1 MRLQRACAARWR
13 IGAVTLIG
21 VIGLFGLTAAQ
32 AAAAGVPNP
41 TVEGPVQGGIHGYPF
56 NHSVVPLSGPGYS
69 YSENEYFF
77 GGLAHDL
84 STGAEA
90 PYMSR
95 MLVRL
100 PTDPA
105 KFNGT
110 VIVEWLNVTGQE
122 DLETSWP
129 PAAQYMMQQG
139 YGYVGVSAQFAG
151 VCCGPL
157 TLKGW
162 DPVRYAPLFMPPDG
176 TGSPFS
182 YDIFSQAIQ
191 ALRDPQD
198 NRAVLGG
205 ATGVDPMQGMAP
217 KYIVANGAS
226 QSAGT
231 LTTFINDGYT
241 RGNIDAF
248 WITRGGG
255 PFNTFATPIFQLN
268 EETAAAPTQAD
279 NPHFRLWEE
288 AGTAHAPFVWYSYVW
303 AENQRDVTGPA
314 VPDPI
319 DVACS
324 INRGSVDYSSRAQL
338 SWIQNYLHTG
348 EMPPSMPRLLRD
360 SSGNV
365 IRDANG
371 MAEGG
376 VRQPF
381 VQVPVAYNAG
391 TGCPLFGTYRPWT
404 AAQIQSLYP
413 THDDYVSDVQQA
425 AGYDVQ
431 QGWLLPQ
438 DAAAAV
444 AAAQAFTAPWKYGSC
459 YDTYNETGDESGP
472 LSSQVASASWNPE
485 LLTLGATVPLG
496 GAEAAVH
503 EANCDVVVSAGG

>member
-1 MRLQRACAARWR
+1 MKLVGACLSRCLLAAVTIAV
-13 IGAVTLIG
+13 IGATQ
-21 VIGLFGLTAAQ
+21 AQ
-32 AAAAGVPNP
+32 AAAVPNP
-41 TVEGPVQGGIHGYPF
+41 AVEGPIEGGIHGYPF
-56 NHSVVPLSGPGYS
+56 NHSLVPLSGPGYS
-69 YSENEYFF
+69 YTENEYFF

-84 STGAEA
+84 TTGAEA

-100 PTDPA
+100 PTDPM

-129 PAAQYMMQQG
+129 PAAQYMMKQG
-139 YGYVGVSAQFAG
+139 YGYVGVSAQLAG

-162 DPVRYAPLFMPPDG
+162 DPVRYAPLVHPGD
-176 TGSPFS
+176 TFS
-182 YDIFSQAIQ
+182 YDIFSQSIQ
-191 ALRDPQD
+191 ALRDPLD

-205 ATGVDPMQGMAP
+205 TTGVDPMQGMTA

-226 QSAGT
+226 QSASE

-241 RGNIDAF
+241 RGNINAF

-255 PFNTFATPIFQLN
+255 PFNTFSTPIFQLN

-288 AGTAHAPFVWYSYVW
+288 AGTAHAPYVWYSYVW
-303 AENQRDVTGPA
+303 AENQRDVTGPG
-314 VPDPI
+314 VPNPI
-319 DVACS
+319 DTACK

-338 SWIQNYLHTG
+338 SGIQNDLHTG
-348 EMPPSMPRLLRD
+348 EMPPSMPRLKRD

-365 IRDANG
+365 VRDPNG
-371 MAEGG
+371 LAEGG

-404 AAQIQSLYP
+404 PAKIQLLYK
-413 THDDYVSDVQQA
+413 THADYVVDVQRA
-425 AGYDVQ
+425 ANFDVSR
-431 QGWLLPQ
+431 GWLLPA
-438 DAAAAV
+438 DATDAV
-444 AAAQAFTAPWKYGSC
+444 AKAQAFTAPWKFGSC
-459 YDTYNETGDESGP
+459 YDTYNEAGHETGP
-472 LSSQVASASWNPE
+472 LSSQIASASWNPA
-485 LLTLGATVPLG
+485 LLTVGQTVPLG